1 MLKIQNLYYKDIL
14 KDISFTLKDNLI
26 ILGENGAGKSTLAK
40 MLCGLI
46 PNNFVYFDNQPL
58 KAIKN
63 RATRINYIPATLTLY
78 DENITVTEYLQS
90 AFYTSYIDFHAI
102 KKIMNQF
109 ALKEQFLSTLSSGQ
123 KQLLQIALALLQ
135 DAKTTIFD
143 EPTANLDPQNSKKVF
158 DILQHNFQQKIVI
171 THDLNLAYNLGYQI
185 LYLDNGEVRFTG
197 TFEDFIK
204 RDFYDGYVKI
214 TPYGVVT
221 TL

>member
-1 MLKIQNLYYKDIL
+1 MIEIQNLYYKDIL
-14 KDISFTLKDNLI
+14 KNITLKIEDNLI

-46 PNNFVYFDNQPL
+46 PNNFVYFQNKPL
-58 KAIKN
+58 KIIKN
-63 RATRINYIPATLTLY
+63 RAKNINYIPATLIVY

-90 AFYTSYIDFHAI
+90 AFYTSHIDFNAI
-102 KKIMNQF
+102 RKIMHQLF
-109 ALKEQFLSTLSSGQ
+109 LKEQFLSTLSSGQ
-123 KQLLQIALALLQ
+123 KQLLQIALAILQ
-135 DAKTTIFD
+135 DTKTTIFD

-158 DILQHNFQQKIVI
+158 DILQNNFQQKIVI

-197 TFEDFIK
+197 TFKDFIK